1 MEASN
6 GGLYILYHYILY
18 LVGRMIIAKTKVTS
32 GFRIMIPK
40 EIRNK
45 QGIED
50 GMEVIWY
57 EEEGKINI
65 YFRKVVKSIKEMRG
79 TISGGKDL
87 SRTRTADLLDE
98 ELGLE

>member
-1 MEASN
+1 
-6 GGLYILYHYILY
+6 
-18 LVGRMIIAKTKVTS
+18 MIIAKTKVTS

-40 EIRNK
+40 EIRDK

-57 EEEGKINI
+57 EEEGKINV
-65 YFRKVVKSIKEMRG
+65 YFRKAVKSIKEMRG
-79 TISGGKDL
+79 TILGGKDL